1 MGNVEDDEREDIVSR
16 DKSWLT
22 VKVRIGMG
30 RVRMIQIE
38 GQEVNKGTPTVSGS
52 TYTTSRSITSGGAT

>member
-1 MGNVEDDEREDIVSR
+1 MGNAEDDEREDIVSR
-16 DKSWLT
+16 DKSWLA

-38 GQEVNKGTPTVSGS
+38 GQEVNEGTPTVSGS
-52 TYTTSRSITSGGAT
+52 TYTTPRSITSEGAT